1 MLRPITS
8 AETGN
13 AEREARYRAKPRGS
27 CRHDTTRHVAAAV
40 VVLVVA
46 KNVALDRAVLHTV
59 VRGAPTM
66 PKEDGFD
73 EEKTVSVLHR
83 RISKVVHREFAN
95 NLKSNQIVIAM
106 ASYYLTCL
114 RKLIFLKQVKSEAE
128 PEH

>member
-1 MLRPITS
+1 MST
-8 AETGN
+8 
-13 AEREARYRAKPRGS
+13 
-27 CRHDTTRHVAAAV
+27 RHDTTRHVAAAV

>member
-1 MLRPITS
+1 
-8 AETGN
+8 
-13 AEREARYRAKPRGS
+13 
-27 CRHDTTRHVAAAV
+27 
-40 VVLVVA
+40 
-46 KNVALDRAVLHTV
+46 
-59 VRGAPTM
+59 M